1 MKSQASFSPFPGCLM
16 AEERSRIPASELGR
30 WIFVAVLLLAGI
42 VLYFRYAPAADPIV
56 KPMVEDTAP

>member
-1 MKSQASFSPFPGCLM
+1 M